1 MKNNKGF
8 GKLEIMIV
16 ITLLLIVFAG
26 GGVVILRG
34 ANKQKISTMKD
45 NALNFSKSVVT
56 NGASFR
62 STNVVYLEEAIDND
76 YYPKIKN
83 SMGPG
88 FCDATQSRV
97 NIIDGQ
103 SYATLRCGEYLIDK
117 SMFKANVEVPIYK
130 VSDWT
135 DKKIEGDNVE
145 EKILYNCT
153 KDGKE
158 LYDTYYEDAYL
169 VYKIYKDYNQ
179 EFHIVSNIKGVC
191 EVTSKTFY
199 RTKEEIKQK

>member
-16 ITLLLIVFAG
+16 IVLILLVFAG

-34 ANKQKISTMKD
+34 AQRQRITTMKD
-45 NALNFSKSVVT
+45 NAQQFAKSVVT

-62 STNVVYLEEAIDND
+62 STSVVYLDEAIDGE

-83 SMGPG
+83 SMGAG
-88 FCDATQSRV
+88 YCDPTQTRV

-103 SYATLRCGEYLIDK
+103 SYTTLRCGDYLIDQ

-145 EKILYNCT
+145 ERILYNCL

-158 LYDTYYEDAYL
+158 VFDTYYEDFYF
-169 VYKIYKDYNQ
+169 VYKVFKEYNQ
-179 EFHIVSNIKGVC
+179 EFYVASNVKGVC
-191 EVTSKTFY
+191 EVTNKTFY
-199 RTKEEIKQK
+199 RTKDKVEQK